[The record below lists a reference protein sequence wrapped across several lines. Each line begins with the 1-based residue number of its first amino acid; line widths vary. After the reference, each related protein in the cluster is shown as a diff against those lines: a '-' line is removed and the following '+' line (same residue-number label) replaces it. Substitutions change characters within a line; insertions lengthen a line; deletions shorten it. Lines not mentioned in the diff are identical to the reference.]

1 MTRNTK
7 IILAVAL
14 VLILGMG
21 AFVAAVYN
29 SYKNTLDG
37 IYVEDPDVEDGEEDP
52 YKDDADVQN
61 RLKEPFTV
69 LMYGI
74 DQREGQGDQGRP
86 DTLMLALVDPELL
99 RVSLISIP
107 RDSLVSIPGR
117 QGRDKINHSFSGGA
131 ALTIQTIEE
140 WLEIDI
146 DGYVAIDFQGFIE
159 LVNLVGGVDV
169 FVDATIIYDDP
180 MDGTHI
186 RLDQGQQVLDGKN
199 ALDFVRAR
207 LDNRGPRFYTSDYK
221 RMERQQLVLK
231 ALASELVSVRSLPKI
246 FSMMEVV
253 ADNVST
259 TLNPKELDALIRRFY
274 RFNMGNLDTTS
285 IIGEAIQIRGIWY
298 EDVPTQEIQRIQEYY
313 QRFMDREE
321 VLVPGEEQDTE
332 EQSTGAAEGNQ
343 TGSTQSGNPQP

>member
-7 IILAVAL
+7 IIIAVAI
-14 VLILGMG
+14 VLIIGMG
-21 AFVAAVYN
+21 VFVGAVYN
-29 SYKNTLDG
+29 SYKNTLDD
-37 IYVEDPDVEDGEEDP
+37 IYVAPNPEDGDEDPHKDDPDVQ
-52 YKDDADVQN
+52 K
-61 RLKEPFTV
+61 RLSDPFTL

-74 DQREGQGDQGRP
+74 DTREGFGDAGRP

-107 RDSLVSIPGR
+107 RDSYVSIPGR
-117 QGRDKINHSFSGGA
+117 QAKDKINHSFSFGGA
-131 ALTIQTIEE
+131 NLTIQTIEE
-140 WLEIDI
+140 WLGVDI
-146 DGYVAIDFQGFIE
+146 DGYVAIDFQGFTE

-169 FVDATIIYDDP
+169 YVDATIIYDDP

-186 RLDQGQQVLDGKN
+186 RLEQGQQVLDGKN

-231 ALASELVSVRSLPKI
+231 ALASELASVRSLPKI
-246 FSMMEVV
+246 FSMMGVIG
-253 ADNVST
+253 DNVST

-274 RFNMGNLDTTS
+274 RFSLENLDTTS
-285 IIGEAIQIRGIWY
+285 VIGEPLQLRGVWY
-298 EDVPTQEIQRIQEYY
+298 EDVPQTEIKRIQEYY

-321 VLVPGEEQDTE
+321 VLVPVEETE
-332 EQSTGAAEGNQ
+332 EDTNANQ
-343 TGSTQSGNPQP
+343 TGNQP